1 MEQKIVKALQ
11 TFFGCKVVLR
21 KDGTL
26 TTSGRDALRRLARLL
41 ESLGIKD
48 DDLDRTI
55 IDMFYRV

>member
-1 MEQKIVKALQ
+1 MEEKIVKALQ

-48 DDLDRTI
+48 DDLDGTI

>member
-48 DDLDRTI
+48 DDLDGTI

>member
-48 DDLDRTI
+48 DELDGTI

>member
-11 TFFGCKVVLR
+11 TVFGCKVVLR

-48 DDLDRTI
+48 DDLDGTI

>member
-41 ESLGIKD
+41 ESLGIKG
-48 DDLDRTI
+48 DDLDGTI